1 MTSTNRRYG
10 TLTAQRRYSAR
21 ALQLDI
27 NLLTATFPI
36 APMPSTAPSLTPHKS
51 SPYPAQTVHDFRPS
65 WVVEQ
70 VISPKPNLPRLT
82 SFSTAGTSPA
92 TFSRFT
98 IWLLYVT
105 CGSEDS
111 AIMSGK
117 TLYGATFKDVNF
129 VPLQSATFCVQCEL
143 ISNNSKPYCLACG
156 SHALLGLSRMLGG
169 SMRNEQTAHLITDI
183 ELNNLVRDLLRT
195 VPDPDVLAMADHTR
209 MPSLTMRS
217 QLRLANAAHPASG
230 FRAVTLGDDAEIHPA
245 ELDLEPA
252 ISAITERAQHLTGA
266 TGAAI
271 ALRAGDEIVCRAR
284 AGRTAPDL
292 GVRLQTDAGI
302 SAEAV
307 RSGEIMLCH
316 DAERNPRVD
325 LASCRRLG
333 VRSILV
339 SPLRHYRRTLGVF
352 EVLSSSPGA
361 FDDSDVATMQ
371 LLSGMMVAAI
381 SRISTLH
388 QAQILPRVG

>member
-1 MTSTNRRYG
+1 M
-10 TLTAQRRYSAR
+10 
-21 ALQLDI
+21 
-27 NLLTATFPI
+27 F
-36 APMPSTAPSLTPHKS
+36 
-51 SPYPAQTVHDFRPS
+51 
-65 WVVEQ
+65 
-70 VISPKPNLPRLT
+70 
-82 SFSTAGTSPA
+82 
-92 TFSRFT
+92 
-98 IWLLYVT
+98 
-105 CGSEDS
+105 
-111 AIMSGK
+111 GK
-117 TLYGATFKDVNF
+117 TLYSATFKDVNF

-143 ISNNSKPYCLACG
+143 ISNNSKPHCLACG

-209 MPSLTMRS
+209 MPSLAMRS
-217 QLRLANAAHPASG
+217 QLRVANAAHPACG
-230 FRAVTLGDDAEIHPA
+230 FRAVTLGEDAEIHPA

-388 QAQILPRVG
+388 QSQILRRVG

>member
-1 MTSTNRRYG
+1 MFR
-10 TLTAQRRYSAR
+10 
-21 ALQLDI
+21 
-27 NLLTATFPI
+27 
-36 APMPSTAPSLTPHKS
+36 KS
-51 SPYPAQTVHDFRPS
+51 
-65 WVVEQ
+65 
-70 VISPKPNLPRLT
+70 
-82 SFSTAGTSPA
+82 
-92 TFSRFT
+92 
-98 IWLLYVT
+98 
-105 CGSEDS
+105 
-111 AIMSGK
+111 
-117 TLYGATFKDVNF
+117 LYGDSFKDLNF
-129 VPLQSATFCVQCEL
+129 VPLQSATFCVQCEM
-143 ISNNSKPYCLACG
+143 ISTNSKPYCLACG
-156 SHALLGLSRMLGG
+156 SQALIGLSRMLGG
-169 SMRNEQTAHLITDI
+169 SMRNQQNAHLITDI

-195 VPDPDVLAMADHTR
+195 VPDPEEALSLADHTR
-209 MPSLTMRS
+209 MPSLALRT
-217 QLRLANAAHPASG
+217 QLRVANAAHPVAG
-230 FRAVTLGDDAEIHPA
+230 FRAVPLNEEIEIHTA
-245 ELDLEPA
+245 QLDLEPA

-307 RSGEIMLCH
+307 RSGEVMLCH

-361 FDDSDVATMQ
+361 FDEGDVATMQ
-371 LLSGMMVAAI
+371 LLSSMMVAAI
-381 SRISTLH
+381 SRISSLH
-388 QAQILPRVG
+388 HAHLTRRAG

>member
-1 MTSTNRRYG
+1 MFGKTVYG
-10 TLTAQRRYSAR
+10 T
-21 ALQLDI
+21 
-27 NLLTATFPI
+27 
-36 APMPSTAPSLTPHKS
+36 
-51 SPYPAQTVHDFRPS
+51 
-65 WVVEQ
+65 E
-70 VISPKPNLPRLT
+70 
-82 SFSTAGTSPA
+82 
-92 TFSRFT
+92 
-98 IWLLYVT
+98 
-105 CGSEDS
+105 
-111 AIMSGK
+111 
-117 TLYGATFKDVNF
+117 FKDVNF

-143 ISNNSKPYCLACG
+143 ISSNNKPYCLACG
-156 SHALLGLSRMLGG
+156 SQSLVGLSRVLGG
-169 SMRNEQTAHLITDI
+169 SLLHQQTAHLITDC
-183 ELNNLVRDLLRT
+183 ELDSLVRDLLRS
-195 VPDPDVLAMADHTR
+195 VPAPQMQDVDDHSR
-209 MPSLTMRS
+209 MPSLAMRS
-217 QLRLANAAHPASG
+217 QLRVASAAHPISG
-230 FRAVTLGDDAEIHPA
+230 FRAMHVGEESEIHPA

-339 SPLRHYRRTLGVF
+339 SPLRHFRRTLGVF

-361 FDDSDVATMQ
+361 FDERDVATMQ

-381 SRISTLH
+381 SRISSIH
-388 QAQILPRVG
+388 QAQSLRKAG

>member
-1 MTSTNRRYG
+1 MFGKSAFGKSIYG
-10 TLTAQRRYSAR
+10 TS
-21 ALQLDI
+21 
-27 NLLTATFPI
+27 
-36 APMPSTAPSLTPHKS
+36 
-51 SPYPAQTVHDFRPS
+51 
-65 WVVEQ
+65 
-70 VISPKPNLPRLT
+70 
-82 SFSTAGTSPA
+82 
-92 TFSRFT
+92 
-98 IWLLYVT
+98 
-105 CGSEDS
+105 
-111 AIMSGK
+111 
-117 TLYGATFKDVNF
+117 FKDIGF

-143 ISNNSKPYCLACG
+143 ISSNSTPQCLACG
-156 SHALLGLSRMLGG
+156 SRAVLGLSRVLGG
-169 SMRNEQTAHLITDI
+169 SLGREQTAHLITDS
-183 ELNNLVRDLLRT
+183 ELNSLVRDLLRT
-195 VPDPDVLAMADHTR
+195 VPDPSVDQVDHAR
-209 MPSLTMRS
+209 MPSLAMRS
-217 QLRLANAAHPASG
+217 QLRVANAAHPASG
-230 FRAVTLGDDAEIHPA
+230 FRAMHVSEDFEIRPA

-307 RSGEIMLCH
+307 RSGEVMLCH

-352 EVLSSSPGA
+352 EVLSSTPGA
-361 FDDSDVATMQ
+361 FDERDVATMQ

-381 SRISTLH
+381 SRISSLH
-388 QAQILPRVG
+388 QAQAVRRAS

>member
-1 MTSTNRRYG
+1 MFRKTVYG
-10 TLTAQRRYSAR
+10 
-21 ALQLDI
+21 
-27 NLLTATFPI
+27 N
-36 APMPSTAPSLTPHKS
+36 
-51 SPYPAQTVHDFRPS
+51 
-65 WVVEQ
+65 
-70 VISPKPNLPRLT
+70 
-82 SFSTAGTSPA
+82 
-92 TFSRFT
+92 
-98 IWLLYVT
+98 
-105 CGSEDS
+105 
-111 AIMSGK
+111 
-117 TLYGATFKDVNF
+117 TFKDVNF
-129 VPLQSATFCVQCEL
+129 VPLQSATFCIQCEL
-143 ISNNSKPYCLACG
+143 ISANSKPYCLACG
-156 SHALLGLSRMLGG
+156 SQALLGLSRVLGG
-169 SMRNEQTAHLITDI
+169 SLLHQQTAHLILDA

-195 VPDPDVLAMADHTR
+195 VPHAEVLNIADHQVDRRSPDYAAERSYADRSHVESSTESYAGQSR
-209 MPSLTMRS
+209 MPALAQRS
-217 QLRLANAAHPASG
+217 QLRVANAAHPVSG
-230 FRAVTLGDDAEIHPA
+230 FRAVSPGEEIEIHPA

-361 FDDSDVATMQ
+361 FDQNDVATMQ
-371 LLSGMMVAAI
+371 LLSSMMVAAI
-381 SRISTLH
+381 SRISSLH
-388 QAQILPRVG
+388 HAEILRRAS

>member
-1 MTSTNRRYG
+1 MFS
-10 TLTAQRRYSAR
+10 
-21 ALQLDI
+21 
-27 NLLTATFPI
+27 
-36 APMPSTAPSLTPHKS
+36 KS
-51 SPYPAQTVHDFRPS
+51 
-65 WVVEQ
+65 VVGNQ
-70 VISPKPNLPRLT
+70 
-82 SFSTAGTSPA
+82 
-92 TFSRFT
+92 
-98 IWLLYVT
+98 
-105 CGSEDS
+105 
-111 AIMSGK
+111 
-117 TLYGATFKDVNF
+117 FKDVSF

-143 ISNNSKPYCLACG
+143 ISSNNKSYCLACG
-156 SHALLGLSRMLGG
+156 SNALIGLSRVLGG
-169 SMRNEQTAHLITDI
+169 SLRHQQTAHLITDV

-195 VPDPDVLAMADHTR
+195 VPDPAIEEFADHSR
-209 MPSLTMRS
+209 MPALGLRS
-217 QLRLANAAHPASG
+217 QLRVANGAFPASG
-230 FRAVTLGDDAEIHPA
+230 FHAVSVEEIEIQPA

-271 ALRAGDEIVCRAR
+271 ALRSGEEIVCRAR

-292 GVRLQTDAGI
+292 GVRLQTEGGI

-339 SPLRHYRRTLGVF
+339 SPLRHFRRTLGVF
-352 EVLSSSPGA
+352 EVLSSTPGA
-361 FDDSDVATMQ
+361 FDDRDVATMQ

-381 SRISTLH
+381 SRISSL
-388 QAQILPRVG
+388 QRAQHRAA

>member
-1 MTSTNRRYG
+1 M
-10 TLTAQRRYSAR
+10 
-21 ALQLDI
+21 
-27 NLLTATFPI
+27 F
-36 APMPSTAPSLTPHKS
+36 HKS
-51 SPYPAQTVHDFRPS
+51 
-65 WVVEQ
+65 
-70 VISPKPNLPRLT
+70 
-82 SFSTAGTSPA
+82 
-92 TFSRFT
+92 
-98 IWLLYVT
+98 
-105 CGSEDS
+105 
-111 AIMSGK
+111 
-117 TLYGATFKDVNF
+117 LYGDTFRDISI
-129 VPLQSATFCVQCEL
+129 VPLQFASFCVQCEL
-143 ISNNSKPYCLACG
+143 ISNNSTSHCPACG
-156 SHALLGLSRMLGG
+156 SQGLLGLSRVLGG
-169 SMRNEQTAHLITDI
+169 SLLRQQTAHLITDV

-195 VPDPDVLAMADHTR
+195 VPDPHEVTANYRTPPLAQ
-209 MPSLTMRS
+209 RS
-217 QLRLANAAHPASG
+217 QLRVANAAHPASG
-230 FRAVTLGDDAEIHPA
+230 FHAVSVHEDLEIHPA

-292 GVRLQTDAGI
+292 GVRLQSGAGI

-325 LASCRRLG
+325 LATCRRMG

-361 FDDSDVATMQ
+361 FDERDVATMQ

-381 SRISTLH
+381 SRISSLR
-388 QAQILPRVG
+388 AQSLRRAG

>member
-1 MTSTNRRYG
+1 MFGN
-10 TLTAQRRYSAR
+10 
-21 ALQLDI
+21 ALYR
-27 NLLTATFPI
+27 T
-36 APMPSTAPSLTPHKS
+36 
-51 SPYPAQTVHDFRPS
+51 
-65 WVVEQ
+65 
-70 VISPKPNLPRLT
+70 
-82 SFSTAGTSPA
+82 
-92 TFSRFT
+92 
-98 IWLLYVT
+98 
-105 CGSEDS
+105 
-111 AIMSGK
+111 
-117 TLYGATFKDVNF
+117 TFKDVNF
-129 VPLQSATFCVQCEL
+129 VPLQSATFCVQCEM
-143 ISNNSKPYCLACG
+143 ISANPRSYCLACG
-156 SHALLGLSRMLGG
+156 SQALIGLSRVLGG
-169 SMRNEQTAHLITDI
+169 SLRHQQTAHLITDS
-183 ELNNLVRDLLRT
+183 ELDNLVRDLLRT
-195 VPDPDVLAMADHTR
+195 VPMPDFHSAEEHSR
-209 MPSLTMRS
+209 MPSLVQRS
-217 QLRLANAAHPASG
+217 QLRLATAAHPASG
-230 FRAVTLGDDAEIHPA
+230 FRAVHVPEEVEIHAA

-252 ISAITERAQHLTGA
+252 ISAITERAQDLTGA

-361 FDDSDVATMQ
+361 FDESDVATMQ
-371 LLSGMMVAAI
+371 LLSSMTVAAI
-381 SRISTLH
+381 SRISTIH
-388 QAQILPRVG
+388 RTQALRRAG

>member
-1 MTSTNRRYG
+1 M
-10 TLTAQRRYSAR
+10 
-21 ALQLDI
+21 
-27 NLLTATFPI
+27 
-36 APMPSTAPSLTPHKS
+36 
-51 SPYPAQTVHDFRPS
+51 
-65 WVVEQ
+65 
-70 VISPKPNLPRLT
+70 
-82 SFSTAGTSPA
+82 
-92 TFSRFT
+92 FSR
-98 IWLLYVT
+98 
-105 CGSEDS
+105 
-111 AIMSGK
+111 
-117 TLYGATFKDVNF
+117 TLYGTTFKDVPF
-129 VPLQSATFCVQCEL
+129 VPLQSATLCVQCEL
-143 ISNNSKPYCLACG
+143 ISTNSKTYCQACG
-156 SHALLGLSRMLGG
+156 SRALLGLSRVLGG
-169 SMRNEQTAHLITDI
+169 SVQNQQTAHLITDA
-183 ELNNLVRDLLRT
+183 ELDNLVRDLLRT
-195 VPDPDVLAMADHTR
+195 VPGPAVLSEAEHSR
-209 MPSLTMRS
+209 MPSLALRS
-217 QLRLANAAHPASG
+217 QLRVANAAHPASG
-230 FRAVTLGDDAEIHPA
+230 IYAVPTAEEIEIHPA

-284 AGRTAPDL
+284 TGRTAPDL

-361 FDDSDVATMQ
+361 FDERDVATMQ

-381 SRISTLH
+381 SRISSLH
-388 QAQILPRVG
+388 RAQILRRAG

>member
-1 MTSTNRRYG
+1 MFRN
-10 TLTAQRRYSAR
+10 TA
-21 ALQLDI
+21 
-27 NLLTATFPI
+27 
-36 APMPSTAPSLTPHKS
+36 
-51 SPYPAQTVHDFRPS
+51 
-65 WVVEQ
+65 
-70 VISPKPNLPRLT
+70 
-82 SFSTAGTSPA
+82 
-92 TFSRFT
+92 
-98 IWLLYVT
+98 YVT
-105 CGSEDS
+105 
-111 AIMSGK
+111 
-117 TLYGATFKDVNF
+117 TFKDVNF
-129 VPLQSATFCVQCEL
+129 VPLQSATFCVQCEM
-143 ISNNSKPYCLACG
+143 ISANPRSYCLACG
-156 SHALLGLSRMLGG
+156 SQALIGLSRVLGG
-169 SMRNEQTAHLITDI
+169 SLRHQQTAHLITDS
-183 ELNNLVRDLLRT
+183 ELDTLVRDLLRT
-195 VPDPDVLAMADHTR
+195 VPMPDFQSAEEHSR
-209 MPSLTMRS
+209 MPSLAQRS
-217 QLRLANAAHPASG
+217 QLRVANAAHPASG
-230 FRAVTLGDDAEIHPA
+230 FRAVQVPEEVEIHAA

-284 AGRTAPDL
+284 TGRTAPDL

-361 FDDSDVATMQ
+361 FDEGDVATMQ
-371 LLSGMMVAAI
+371 LLSSMMVAAI
-381 SRISTLH
+381 SRISTIHRTESLRR
-388 QAQILPRVG
+388 AG